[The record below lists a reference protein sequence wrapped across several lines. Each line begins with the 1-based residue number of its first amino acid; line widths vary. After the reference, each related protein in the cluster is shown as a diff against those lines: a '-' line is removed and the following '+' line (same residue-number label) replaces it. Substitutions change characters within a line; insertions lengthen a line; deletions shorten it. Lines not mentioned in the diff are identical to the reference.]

1 MEVKFGVEKGPKRSN
16 LVRHHPK
23 MGYFWDIFG
32 FNFGPKKGRKSVDFV
47 QFCYFCIFDQ
57 FWSILV
63 QKCVPILIFGVGV
76 DNLIF
81 QYFDNIDNI
90 IVFVKIH
97 ILIIPR
103 DGSLFIILKGSICE
117 IVISWMRGRDDR
129 ELIRSPT
136 AYKFWK
142 NGSISNWSI
151 WTKFVEFCH
160 FWTKMIEIWSI
171 FIKIDQFRQ
180 ISNISQ
186 NWSFG
191 EIGKF
196 LYINKRNNQYWLFLC
211 K

>member
-129 ELIRSPT
+129 
-136 AYKFWK
+136 F
-142 NGSISNWSI
+142 
-151 WTKFVEFCH
+151 
-160 FWTKMIEIWSI
+160 IWSDRPRHTN
-171 FIKIDQFRQ
+171 FGKMDQSQIDQFGPNLWNFV
-180 ISNISQ
+180 IFGPK
-186 NWSFG
+186 WS
-191 EIGKF
+191 KF
-196 LYINKRNNQYWLFLC
+196 DQFSSKSINFDKFPIYPKIEVLEKLENSSI
-211 K
+211 